1 MEQNKVIEQPLPSPV
16 FFLSLSSPVSQRG
29 MGGWRNFKCQ
39 KGEEQKFVSQ
49 NWVMSFFVVKSY
61 KKKKLGC
68 DSLDLEGVV
77 WVMI

>member
-1 MEQNKVIEQPLPSPV
+1 MP
-16 FFLSLSSPVSQRG
+16 
-29 MGGWRNFKCQ
+29 
-39 KGEEQKFVSQ
+39 KGREEQKFVSQ